1 MAKRDVAI
9 TSSSHAEDESP
20 RPHLADEGS
29 EATPPRNELPTTNLL
44 PEVTEELDEFN
55 TAREKALSDKSGDQ
69 QVSSVQEEVPVAPD
83 TTTSTY
89 PASPKSPSAPLDAT
103 PSESLRYENPNQV
116 TDPLLLLCPDEKIDS
131 SDKAEE
137 QSQNRSEAGAEDV
150 VSLGSS
156 AEEITEKRSRKKRM
170 MKKLGLGSS
179 KRRKT
184 SKSGVS
190 KSTSKAPSTDELSP
204 PVLVQNTY
212 VSSRVRSRKASERS
226 AAAEVSPVTERVQQ
240 FMRRSLIAERSVDM
254 TEKDQWGY
262 VEIIAKGSMGT
273 TVSALGNYVEQV
285 VAEFYAGL
293 PDTKVEADAEEIAVQ
308 VRGHTYEF
316 SPTMINE
323 ALHVEPL
330 DEDEVEEETTLDS
343 ISKSELAEFLTE
355 GTRKEWDNLTTAD
368 LSPRYGAL
376 MIIAAYNWIPST
388 HKTHVSVDRARLIYK
403 MARGIRST
411 SKAPSTDELSPPVLA
426 QNTFVS
432 SRVRSRKASERS
444 AAVEVSPV
452 TERVQQFMRR
462 SLIAERSVDMTEKDQ
477 WGYVEIIA
485 KGSMGTTVSALGNY
499 VEQVVAEFYAG
510 LPDTKVEADAE
521 EIAVQVCG
529 HTYEFSPTMINETLH
544 VEPLDEDEEWGNLTT
559 ADLSPR
565 YGALMIITAY
575 NWIPSTHKTHVSV
588 DRARLI
594 YKMAR
599 GIRVDMGRLIFRQV
613 MNLGVVQKNDSRWLI
628 FPRLIMSVLQKQ
640 HRVSLL
646 PGEKAQGPVV
656 YTKDKRV
663 GEIYEQRLAKAKSK
677 AKKGGEGKPSSR
689 SARVSHPLPSSSSAP
704 PPSTTTGPRR
714 FSVHD
719 LGSVSIPQGVLTH
732 NDLHTVLQQT
742 TRALQALTDIVQ
754 DLSRSVAGTC
764 ETQGLKRGRLN
775 MYSQDGAVVV
785 HEARHELRHQMRI
798 QEAGR
803 VS

>member
-1 MAKRDVAI
+1 MVRTKHMAKRDVAI
-9 TSSSHAEDESP
+9 VSSSHTEDESP

-55 TAREKALSDKSGDQ
+55 TAREKALSDESGDQ
-69 QVSSVQEEVPVAPD
+69 QVSFVQEKGSIAPNA
-83 TTTSTY
+83 TTSTD
-89 PASPKSPSAPLDAT
+89 PTPPKSPSAPLDAT
-103 PSESLRYENPNQV
+103 PSESLRSEKPNQV
-116 TDPLLLLCPDEKIDS
+116 SDPLLLLCPDEKIDS
-131 SDKAEE
+131 
-137 QSQNRSEAGAEDV
+137 AGAEDV

-156 AEEITEKRSRKKRM
+156 AEEISEKRSMKKRV

-184 SKSGVS
+184 SKSGAS

-204 PVLVQNTY
+204 PVLAQNTS
-212 VSSRVRSRKASERS
+212 VSNRVRSRKASERS
-226 AAAEVSPVTERVQQ
+226 VAVEVSLVTERVQQ

-355 GTRKEWDNLTTAD
+355 GARKEWDNLTTAD

-376 MIIAAYNWIPST
+376 MIIAAYNWIPSI
-388 HKTHVSVDRARLIYK
+388 HKTHVSVDRA
-403 MARGIRST
+403 
-411 SKAPSTDELSPPVLA
+411 
-426 QNTFVS
+426 Q
-432 SRVRSRKASERS
+432 
-444 AAVEVSPV
+444 
-452 TERVQQFMRR
+452 
-462 SLIAERSVDMTEKDQ
+462 
-477 WGYVEIIA
+477 
-485 KGSMGTTVSALGNY
+485 
-499 VEQVVAEFYAG
+499 
-510 LPDTKVEADAE
+510 
-521 EIAVQVCG
+521 
-529 HTYEFSPTMINETLH
+529 
-544 VEPLDEDEEWGNLTT
+544 
-559 ADLSPR
+559 
-565 YGALMIITAY
+565 
-575 NWIPSTHKTHVSV
+575 
-588 DRARLI
+588 LI

-599 GIRVDMGRLIFRQV
+599 GIRVDMRRLIFRQV

-640 HRVSLL
+640 HRVYLL

-663 GEIYEQRLAKAKSK
+663 GEIYEQRLAKAKGK
-677 AKKGGEGKPSSR
+677 AKKGGEGKLSSR

-704 PPSTTTGPRR
+704 TPSTTTGPRR

-719 LGSVSIPQGVLTH
+719 LGSVSIPRGVLTQD
-732 NDLHTVLQQT
+732 DLHKDLQQT

-754 DLSRSVAGTC
+754 DLSRSVAG
-764 ETQGLKRGRLN
+764 
-775 MYSQDGAVVV
+775 
-785 HEARHELRHQMRI
+785 
-798 QEAGR
+798 
-803 VS
+803 

>member
-1 MAKRDVAI
+1 MVRTKKMAKRDVAI
-9 TSSSHAEDESP
+9 TSLSHAEDESP

-29 EATPPRNELPTTNLL
+29 EATPLRNELPTTNLL

-55 TAREKALSDKSGDQ
+55 TAHEKALYDESGDQ

-83 TTTSTY
+83 ATTSTD
-89 PASPKSPSAPLDAT
+89 PAPPKSPSAPLDAT
-103 PSESLRYENPNQV
+103 PSESLRSENTNQV
-116 TDPLLLLCPDEKIDS
+116 TGPLLLLCPDEKIDS
-131 SDKAEE
+131 
-137 QSQNRSEAGAEDV
+137 AGAEDV
-150 VSLGSS
+150 DSLGSS
-156 AEEITEKRSRKKRM
+156 AEEITEKQSRKKQV

-212 VSSRVRSRKASERS
+212 VSSRVRSRKSSERS
-226 AAAEVSPVTERVQQ
+226 VVAEVSPVTERIQQ
-240 FMRRSLIAERSVDM
+240 FMRRSLIAERSMDM

-308 VRGHTYEF
+308 VHGHTYEF

-388 HKTHVSVDRARLIYK
+388 HKTHVFVDRAWLIYK
-403 MARGIRST
+403 I
-411 SKAPSTDELSPPVLA
+411 
-426 QNTFVS
+426 
-432 SRVRSRKASERS
+432 
-444 AAVEVSPV
+444 
-452 TERVQQFMRR
+452 
-462 SLIAERSVDMTEKDQ
+462 
-477 WGYVEIIA
+477 
-485 KGSMGTTVSALGNY
+485 
-499 VEQVVAEFYAG
+499 
-510 LPDTKVEADAE
+510 
-521 EIAVQVCG
+521 
-529 HTYEFSPTMINETLH
+529 
-544 VEPLDEDEEWGNLTT
+544 
-559 ADLSPR
+559 
-565 YGALMIITAY
+565 
-575 NWIPSTHKTHVSV
+575 
-588 DRARLI
+588 
-594 YKMAR
+594 AR

-646 PGEKAQGPVV
+646 PGEKAQAPVV

-663 GEIYEQRLAKAKSK
+663 GEIYEQRLAKAKGK

-689 SARVSHPLPSSSSAP
+689 SAHVSYPLPSSSSAP

-719 LGSVSIPQGVLTH
+719 LGYVSIPQGVLTQD
-732 NDLHTVLQQT
+732 DLHTVLQQT
-742 TRALQALTDIVQ
+742 TRALQALTDIFQ
-754 DLSRSVAGTC
+754 DLSRSVAG
-764 ETQGLKRGRLN
+764 
-775 MYSQDGAVVV
+775 
-785 HEARHELRHQMRI
+785 
-798 QEAGR
+798 
-803 VS
+803 

>member
-1 MAKRDVAI
+1 MVRTKKMAKRDVAI
-9 TSSSHAEDESP
+9 TSLSHAEDESP

-29 EATPPRNELPTTNLL
+29 EVTPMRNELPTTKLL

-55 TAREKALSDKSGDQ
+55 TAHEKALYDESGDQ
-69 QVSSVQEEVPVAPD
+69 QVSSVQEEVLVAPD
-83 TTTSTY
+83 ATISTD
-89 PASPKSPSAPLDAT
+89 PAPPKSPSAPLDAT
-103 PSESLRYENPNQV
+103 PSESLRSENPNQ
-116 TDPLLLLCPDEKIDS
+116 D
-131 SDKAEE
+131 
-137 QSQNRSEAGAEDV
+137 RSEAGAEDV
-150 VSLGSS
+150 DSLRSS
-156 AEEITEKRSRKKRM
+156 AEEITEKRSRKKRV

-204 PVLVQNTY
+204 PVLVLNTY

-226 AAAEVSPVTERVQQ
+226 VVAEVSPVTERIQQ

-388 HKTHVSVDRARLIYK
+388 HKTHVSVNRAWLIYK
-403 MARGIRST
+403 I
-411 SKAPSTDELSPPVLA
+411 
-426 QNTFVS
+426 
-432 SRVRSRKASERS
+432 
-444 AAVEVSPV
+444 
-452 TERVQQFMRR
+452 
-462 SLIAERSVDMTEKDQ
+462 
-477 WGYVEIIA
+477 
-485 KGSMGTTVSALGNY
+485 
-499 VEQVVAEFYAG
+499 
-510 LPDTKVEADAE
+510 
-521 EIAVQVCG
+521 
-529 HTYEFSPTMINETLH
+529 
-544 VEPLDEDEEWGNLTT
+544 
-559 ADLSPR
+559 
-565 YGALMIITAY
+565 
-575 NWIPSTHKTHVSV
+575 
-588 DRARLI
+588 
-594 YKMAR
+594 AR
-599 GIRVDMGRLIFRQV
+599 GIRVDMLRLIFRQV

-656 YTKDKRV
+656 YTKDKRM
-663 GEIYEQRLAKAKSK
+663 AKSTGK
-677 AKKGGEGKPSSR
+677 APV
-689 SARVSHPLPSSSSAP
+689 AQ
-704 PPSTTTGPRR
+704 
-714 FSVHD
+714 FF
-719 LGSVSIPQGVLTH
+719 
-732 NDLHTVLQQT
+732 NDLAHVL
-742 TRALQALTDIVQ
+742 
-754 DLSRSVAGTC
+754 
-764 ETQGLKRGRLN
+764 GLGH
-775 MYSQDGAVVV
+775 A
-785 HEARHELRHQMRI
+785 EL
-798 QEAGR
+798 
-803 VS
+803 